1 MKGGALMP
9 GIRRWL
15 LLVLPAV
22 IFAEPA
28 LTGEPG
34 AQKSNVRKPGL
45 YAVFDTSMG
54 KFACELLE
62 KAAPLTVANF
72 VGLAQGTKEWL
83 TPKGEFVKKPFYDG
97 LLFHRVVKKF
107 MIQAGDVSGTGA
119 NFPAVIPFEDEIV
132 KTLTF
137 DRPGMLAMAN
147 NGTPKSNTTQF
158 FVTVAPAPHLN
169 GRHTIFGR
177 VVEGMNVV
185 EAISNVPLFVSKPSK
200 DVVLKKVTIE
210 RVGGKAK

>member
-1 MKGGALMP
+1 MS
-9 GIRRWL
+9 GIRGSL
-15 LLVLPAV
+15 LL
-22 IFAEPA
+22 I
-28 LTGEPG
+28 LTGLIG
-34 AQKSNVRKPGL
+34 AALAFPLGAGLQKPTARKPGL

-54 KFACELLE
+54 RIVCELYE

-72 VGLAQGTKEWL
+72 AGLAQGNKEWL

-119 NFPAVIPFEDEIV
+119 NFPAVIPFDDEIV
-132 KTLTF
+132 PTLTF
-137 DRPGMLAMAN
+137 DRPGVLAMAN
-147 NGTPKSNTTQF
+147 NGTPKTNTTQF
-158 FVTVAPAPHLN
+158 FIRVAPAPHIN

-177 VVEGMNVV
+177 VVEGMSVV
-185 EAISNVPLFVSKPSK
+185 ETIANVPTFASKPSK
-200 DVVLKKVTIE
+200 DVIIKKVSIE